1 MRSNRIA
8 ARWVGVIGG
17 LAAGLVGLNIAGN
30 LPAGAPSATTAPSAT
45 PAAPRHA
52 AADAAARFQG
62 ALKAGNLD
70 AARALVATTQ
80 RPVAD
85 LPKRLARLVEKFK
98 EGQNEFG
105 VYDARGDGDVA
116 VVIVGYS
123 QKGGA
128 KTFEA
133 DEWYLVR
140 QANGWRVLPNLHDF
154 ERPEYGFDEGR
165 VEQYRK
171 LAEWAEE
178 RGRAL
183 RKELTGCDC

>member
-1 MRSNRIA
+1 VSILA
-8 ARWVGVIGG
+8 GV
-17 LAAGLVGLNIAGN
+17 AGLVSAGS
-30 LPAGAPSATTAPSAT
+30 PSAATAPVAAT
-45 PAAPRHA
+45 RPAPRHESA
-52 AADAAARFQG
+52 AAAARFQA
-62 ALKAGNLD
+62 ALKAGD
-70 AARALVATTQ
+70 VKGAKALVANSQ

-85 LPKRLARLVEKFK
+85 LGKRLGRMVEKFK
-98 EGQNEFG
+98 DEQSEFG

-140 QANGWRVLPNLHDF
+140 QSGEWRVLANLHDF
-154 ERPEYGFDEGR
+154 ERPEYGFDEAR
-165 VEQYRK
+165 VEAYRR
-171 LAEWAEE
+171 LAGWAEE
-178 RGRAL
+178 RGRGL